1 MSTPEHPSY
10 IYFVSS
16 SDDQDQCIYNNDI
29 NIDHTPTHTIHDYS
43 NDNCSSDDVML
54 IQIVPLDYK
63 NYQDDQEQERK
74 TKNELFAMKIKM
86 EKKQEKINILSSKLY
101 AVQSEKKEVLR
112 QQQKH
117 KHKQENDIWKEG
129 TCQDDK
135 QNEELGTKLLQ
146 FVIDTNAKLIADN
159 VRLQG
164 LVDVTRKSL
173 TSIRRRRRRRSSSVS
188 TRSDD
193 SVNIMIDTPQQP
205 QDVTKSSI
213 KTQEED
219 RDEKNDDEMIVD
231 FGERRRLC
239 RVSSTARMA

>member
-1 MSTPEHPSY
+1 MGTPEHPSY

-43 NDNCSSDDVML
+43 NDNCSSDNVML
-54 IQIVPLDYK
+54 IQTVPLDYK
-63 NYQDDQEQERK
+63 NYQDDQEQEEK

-86 EKKQEKINILSSKLY
+86 EKQQEKINILSSKLY

-112 QQQKH
+112 QQQH
-117 KHKQENDIWKEG
+117 KHQQENDICED

-135 QNEELGTKLLQ
+135 QNEEPGTKLLQ

-193 SVNIMIDTPQQP
+193 SVNIMIDTPRQP
-205 QDVTKSSI
+205 QDVTKSSSV
-213 KTQEED
+213 KTQDED

>member
-1 MSTPEHPSY
+1 MSTPPSY
-10 IYFVSS
+10 ICFVSL
-16 SDDQDQCIYNNDI
+16 SDDQCIYNNDI
-29 NIDHTPTHTIHDYS
+29 NIDDTPTHIIQDYS
-43 NDNCSSDDVML
+43 DDNCSSDDVML
-54 IQIVPLDYK
+54 IQTVPLDYK
-63 NYQDDQEQERK
+63 NYQDDQEQEKK

-86 EKKQEKINILSSKLY
+86 EKQQEKINILSSKLY

-112 QQQKH
+112 QQQQY

-135 QNEELGTKLLQ
+135 QDEEPGTKLLQ

-188 TRSDD
+188 TRIDD
-193 SVNIMIDTPQQP
+193 SVNIMIDTPRQP
-205 QDVTKSSI
+205 QDVTKSSSV
-213 KTQEED
+213 KTQDED

>member
-1 MSTPEHPSY
+1 MSTPPSY
-10 IYFVSS
+10 IFVSS
-16 SDDQDQCIYNNDI
+16 SDDQCIYNNDI

-43 NDNCSSDDVML
+43 DDNCSSDDVML
-54 IQIVPLDYK
+54 IQTVPLDYK
-63 NYQDDQEQERK
+63 NYQDDQEQEEK

-86 EKKQEKINILSSKLY
+86 EKQQEKINILSSKLY
-101 AVQSEKKEVLR
+101 AAQSEKKAL
-112 QQQKH
+112 
-117 KHKQENDIWKEG
+117 
-129 TCQDDK
+129 
-135 QNEELGTKLLQ
+135 
-146 FVIDTNAKLIADN
+146 
-159 VRLQG
+159 RLQG

-193 SVNIMIDTPQQP
+193 SVNIMIDTPRQP
-205 QDVTKSSI
+205 QDVTKSSSV
-213 KTQEED
+213 KTQDED

>member
-1 MSTPEHPSY
+1 MSTPPSY
-10 IYFVSS
+10 ICFVSL
-16 SDDQDQCIYNNDI
+16 SDDHDQCIYNNDI
-29 NIDHTPTHTIHDYS
+29 NIDHTPTHTIQNYS
-43 NDNCSSDDVML
+43 DDNCSSDDVML
-54 IQIVPLDYK
+54 IQTVPLDYK
-63 NYQDDQEQERK
+63 NYQDDQEQEKK

-86 EKKQEKINILSSKLY
+86 EKQQERINILSSKLY

-112 QQQKH
+112 HQQKH
-117 KHKQENDIWKEG
+117 KHQQENDICED

-135 QNEELGTKLLQ
+135 QNEEPGMKLLQ
-146 FVIDTNAKLIADN
+146 FVIDTNIKLIADI

-193 SVNIMIDTPQQP
+193 SVNIMIDIPRQP
-205 QDVTKSSI
+205 QDVTKSSSV
-213 KTQEED
+213 KTQDED